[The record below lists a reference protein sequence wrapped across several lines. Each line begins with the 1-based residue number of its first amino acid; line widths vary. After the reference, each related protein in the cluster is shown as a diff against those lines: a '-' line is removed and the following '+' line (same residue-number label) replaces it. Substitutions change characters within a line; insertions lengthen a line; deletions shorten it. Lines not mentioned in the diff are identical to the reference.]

1 MEIEQLV
8 IPGRPLVEAYG
19 PGSFRIGG
27 IGHQGSVLLLPDA
40 VRPWPA
46 GTVQSLTIEAFA
58 EVGPG
63 GEIDLLVVGTGAKA
77 VPFPPHLRQD
87 LRARGIVVEA
97 MATPSACR
105 TYNILAAEGRRVAA
119 ALIALPAD

>member
-8 IPGRPLVEAYG
+8 IPGRPLVEGYG

-27 IGHQGSVLLLPDA
+27 IDHRGSVLLLPDA

-46 GTVQSLTIEAFA
+46 GVAERLTVEAFA
-58 EVGPG
+58 EVGP
-63 GEIDLLVVGTGAKA
+63 
-77 VPFPPHLRQD
+77 PSLRQD
-87 LRARGIVVEA
+87 LRARGVVVEA

-119 ALIALPAD
+119 ALVALPEG